1 MRKLDN
7 SRTIQGLVGVVD
19 VGTTQVCCLIAAPD
33 AAGGQTLLGLGHQ
46 RSQGIKSGMV
56 VDTSEA
62 ERAVRA
68 AVGQAERMAG
78 VALDSIVLAV
88 ACGRLKSSGFVAR
101 AMVEGRVEGAVE
113 GGVVRAADIDRVIA
127 GGEAYVERGNGR
139 CLIQLTRSDWQLD
152 SVKGVRDPR
161 GLAGRELSVQLT
173 AITAD
178 EAPVRNL
185 VGVIE
190 RCHLAVEGLV
200 ATPFASAI
208 AVATPEE
215 RRAGVLIVDIGAGVT
230 SLAVFADGRFVHAD
244 AIPVGG
250 QHITYDIARA
260 LAAPVA
266 EAERIK
272 TLYGTLVKAASDAA
286 EFISYPGTGEDD
298 QGGFQTSKARLRE
311 IIEPRV
317 EHVFSLVEE
326 RLAGAGLVGFASGG
340 VILTGGGSQ
349 LLGLDRVWMRRF
361 GGTVRIG
368 RPKPIGRMPP
378 SMCSPAFATVVGL
391 AVGEVG
397 QGSAVGAVRRTP
409 MGSPGYL
416 GRMRQW
422 IGESF

>member
-7 SRTIQGLVGVVD
+7 SRTIQGIVGVVD
-19 VGTTQVCCLIAAPD
+19 VGTAKICCLIAAPD
-33 AAGGQTLLGLGHQ
+33 GAGGQTLLGLGHQ
-46 RSQGIKSGMV
+46 RSQGLKSGMV
-56 VDTSEA
+56 VDTDEA

-78 VALDSIVLAV
+78 VSLDSVVLAV

-101 AMVEGRVEGAVE
+101 ALVE
-113 GGVVRAADIDRVIA
+113 GGVVRTADIDRVIA
-127 GGEAYVERGNGR
+127 GGEAYVERSNGR

-173 AITAD
+173 AVTAD

-185 VGVIE
+185 IGVIE
-190 RCHLAVEGLV
+190 RCHLAVDGLV

-215 RRAGVLIVDIGAGVT
+215 RRAGVLVVDIGAGVT
-230 SLAVFADGRFVHAD
+230 SLAVFAEGRFVHTD

-250 QHITYDIARA
+250 LHITYDIARA
-260 LAAPVA
+260 LATPVT

-286 EFISYPGTGEDD
+286 EFISFPGAGGDD
-298 QGGFQTSKARLRE
+298 QGSFQTSKARLRE
-311 IIEPRV
+311 IVEPRV

-326 RLAGAGLVGFASGG
+326 RLDGAGLMGFASGG

-361 GGTVRIG
+361 GGAVRIG

-391 AVGEVG
+391 AVGEVA
-397 QGSAVGAVRRTP
+397 QGSALGSVRRTP
-409 MGSPGYL
+409 IGSPGYL
-416 GRMRQW
+416 GRVRQW